1 MVVFQIGSTIAAIA
15 AAMWTGLYF
24 GYIRKERAESRI
36 EKSIMQ
42 EAIKG
47 NKVAVYLHRFR
58 VVKEKEGQ
66 LIKEALS
73 GNESAMMALGFNKKD
88 MERLN

>member
-1 MVVFQIGSTIAAIA
+1 
-15 AAMWTGLYF
+15 
-24 GYIRKERAESRI
+24 
-36 EKSIMQ
+36 MQ